1 MEITN
6 IRESGANNLLM
17 WAINNGADIKDDT
30 QLQSIIND
38 ELFYLVTLNDINFME
53 LFRLT
58 QMYREKLRILTEK
71 KAMLPPR
78 NEIVS
83 LFSGSYVLDPKDPET
98 KSPMYELV
106 EGVIE
111 SFINLALQMGN
122 DDDIIKPSAL
132 RLFLPMIS
140 RKFDVQIPVSFI
152 DLMDSISPDES
163 ERLFTSEYPAT
174 LNDIIEAEVHGF
186 KTKLTLGFLKG
197 TSIIKYNQR
206 YDKYLRITRYSP
218 LKTCKNEKLYKYGI
232 LGFWKYDEISRA
244 EVRCSL
250 FNPNN
255 ELLGATLTR
264 LSKLRT
270 PLHIDFAIQLPI
282 QYMQMLENSFDQD
295 TLKVS
300 YEASMATII
309 DGGIVYN
316 DFITQELTDENDP
329 AAVKAYEDYTNNINA
344 YRVRIAESNQ
354 LLLNAIPLLLDGD
367 DNNDVDVTSVFA
379 MLPSIYMTK
388 AVVSLNL
395 DHTKK
400 YLSHYDPVI
409 VEMFSDM
416 LDVASSI
423 TSDINKE
430 K

>member
-83 LFSGSYVLDPKDPET
+83 LFSGSYILDPKDPET

-174 LNDIIEAEVHGF
+174 LNDIIEAEIHGF

-232 LGFWKYDEISRA
+232 LGFWKYDETSRA

-255 ELLGATLTR
+255 ELLGATLKR

-295 TLKVS
+295 ILKVS

>member
-1 MEITN
+1 MRITN

-17 WAINNGADIKDDT
+17 WAINNGADIKEDT

-38 ELFYLVTLNDINFME
+38 ELFYLVSLSDINFME

-71 KAMLPPR
+71 KAELPPR

-83 LFSGSYVLDPKDPET
+83 LFSGSYTPDPKDPET
-98 KSPMYELV
+98 KAPMYELV

-122 DDDIIKPSAL
+122 DDDIIKPSAI
-132 RLFLPMIS
+132 RLFIPMIS
-140 RKFDVQIPVSFI
+140 RKFDIQIPVSFL
-152 DLMDSISPDES
+152 DLIDSISPE
-163 ERLFTSEYPAT
+163 EAGRLFTAEYPDT
-174 LNDIIEAEVHGF
+174 LNDIIESDVHGF
-186 KTKLTLGFLKG
+186 KTKLTLGFLKS
-197 TSIIKYNQR
+197 TSILKYNQR
-206 YDKYLRITRYSP
+206 YDKYLRVTRYSP
-218 LKTCKNEKLYKYGI
+218 LKTCNNDKLYKYGI
-232 LGFWKYDEISRA
+232 LGFWKYDEISRS

-255 ELLGATLTR
+255 ETLTAVLKR
-264 LSKLRT
+264 LGKLNT
-270 PLHIDFAIQLPI
+270 ALHIDFAVQLPI
-282 QYMQMLENSFDQD
+282 QYMQMLENSFDRD

-300 YEASMATII
+300 YEASMASII

-316 DFITQELTDENDP
+316 DFVTQELVDEDDP
-329 AAVKAYEDYTNNINA
+329 AAVSAYEAYTNNINA

-354 LLLNAIPLLLDGD
+354 LLLNAIPMLLEGADT
-367 DNNDVDVTSVFA
+367 NDVDVTSVFA
-379 MLPSIYMTK
+379 MLPSVYMTK
-388 AVVSLNL
+388 AVISLNL

-400 YLSHYDPVI
+400 YLGHYDPVI

-416 LDVASSI
+416 LNMASSI
-423 TSDINKE
+423 TSDISKE

>member
-232 LGFWKYDEISRA
+232 LGFWKYDETSRA

-255 ELLGATLTR
+255 ELLGATLKR

-329 AAVKAYEDYTNNINA
+329 AVVKAYEDYTNNINA